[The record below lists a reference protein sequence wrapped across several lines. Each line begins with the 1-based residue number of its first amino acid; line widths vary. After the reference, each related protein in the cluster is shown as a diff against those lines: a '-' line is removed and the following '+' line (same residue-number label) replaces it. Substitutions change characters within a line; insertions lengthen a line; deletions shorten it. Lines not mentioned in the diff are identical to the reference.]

1 MAAMVMDEVKI
12 GILFSLTGT
21 TGVTERGQY
30 QSALLAIKQINE
42 QGGING
48 KRLLPVVE
56 DIASDPFLAAK
67 KAEKLILQDKVIV
80 LIGLYTSVCRKMII
94 PLLEKHDALLLY
106 PTQYE
111 GEEQSANIFYCG
123 PLPNQ
128 QLLHFIP
135 WILSHLGR
143 SFYLIGSDY
152 IYPRETNKHIHN
164 LIQFHGGSVVGESYA
179 LLGTQKFYTHLKEIE
194 QTNPDVVFSTLVGES
209 AIAFYQQYNQAGFTS
224 PIASTITAET
234 EIQVISSEYAAGHY
248 SSFPYFKSVQTP
260 INQQFVT
267 EYRRTYGTET
277 ISSAMENAYNS
288 VLLLAEALR
297 KSNTIGKT
305 ALRQTLPGL
314 TFDAPQGTIRVDPKN
329 HHLWLNSRIGQV
341 NKQGQ
346 FDIIWESDTP
356 IAPVPFSDY
365 LSSRNKLEAE
375 GRFTAQD
382 HLHNKGD
389 LHKSLIEQ
397 IKNVTHSFPFIFAF
411 FDNEGILMETFCHDK
426 PSYPLH
432 IPQLEPNMDWSQPGL
447 KKSAIGLALTGHE
460 TVIMRGIEHDI
471 KEFHN
476 MVSIGIPIKG
486 DKGTLKGVLGVFLEM
501 ASKGPD
507 SSFELIVSCLNRII
521 HSCVETME
529 KNEQAK
535 TFKRMLYDVSGLIPE
550 SLFVVKGDEV
560 LFSNESAQKLL
571 IKNNNAARAILL
583 EISSQPPF
591 QTETFFRKRAADDLF
606 EIRVIPSS
614 TYNYVYIKHFINN
627 SETTLAKD
635 KRRLL
640 IKDIIGSSHR
650 FLQAVNLAKSAS
662 RMDANVLI
670 LGESGTGKD
679 VFAKVIHNE
688 SQRRDKPFVAL
699 NCAAIPRELINAE
712 LFGYVD
718 GAFTGA
724 KRGGNPGK
732 FEAANGGT
740 LFLDEIGD
748 MPLELQATLL
758 RVLQEREVIRVGG
771 HKPIPVDVRVIAATN
786 KKINQEIVYN
796 GSFRSDLYYRLNV
809 FTIELPPLRDRMD
822 DIPELV
828 SYFIKELNS
837 TSVLPQKNFTDQ
849 ALQQLISYSWP
860 GNIRELRNVLERAFY
875 IAGHS
880 PFITAEHLPDHL
892 IRRSGSTMRE
902 HNEPFDHM
910 HTIKKIGDQKERIL
924 LVETLKQYRG
934 NISRTAKHLGLSRT
948 TLYRKM
954 KEYNILK
961 A

>member
-1 MAAMVMDEVKI
+1 MVMDEVKI

-21 TGVTERGQY
+21 TSVSERGQY

-42 QGGING
+42 QGGIKG

-56 DIASDPFLAAK
+56 DISSDPFLAAK
-67 KAEKLILQDKVIV
+67 KAEKLILQDKVIA

-111 GEEQSANIFYCG
+111 GEEQSPNIFYCG

-135 WILSHLGR
+135 WIFAHLGT

-164 LIQFHGGSVVGESYA
+164 LIQFHGGSVAGESYA
-179 LLGTQKFYTHLKEIE
+179 PLGTQKFYTHLKEIE

-209 AIAFYQQYNQAGFTS
+209 AIAFYQQYHQAGFTS

-234 EIQVISSEYAAGHY
+234 EIQAIQSEYAAGHY
-248 SSFPYFKSVQTP
+248 SSFPYFKSVQSP
-260 INQQFVT
+260 VNQQFVT

-297 KSNTIGKT
+297 KSKTIGRT
-305 ALRQTLPGL
+305 ALRHALPGL
-314 TFDAPQGTIRVDPKN
+314 ALNAPQGTIRVDPKN
-329 HHLWLNSRIGQV
+329 HHLWLNTRIGKV
-341 NKQGQ
+341 NKHGQ
-346 FDIIWESDTP
+346 FDIIWESDSP
-356 IAPVPFSDY
+356 IGPVPFSDY
-365 LSSRNKLEAE
+365 LSTRSKLEAE

-382 HLHNKGD
+382 RLNIK
-389 LHKSLIEQ
+389 LNQCKVLIEQ
-397 IKNVTHSFPFIFAF
+397 IKNVTQAFPFTFAY
-411 FDNEGILMETFCHDK
+411 FDNEGTLLETFGHEK
-426 PSYPLH
+426 HPFPFH
-432 IPQLEPNMDWSQPGL
+432 IPQLEPNVDWLQPAL
-447 KKSAIGLALTGHE
+447 KKSAIGLALTGHT
-460 TVIMRGIEHDI
+460 TVILQGAEHDI
-471 KEFHN
+471 PELDN
-476 MVSIGIPIKG
+476 MISIGIPIKG
-486 DKGTLKGVLGVFLEM
+486 DKGTLQGVLGVFLDK

-507 SSFELIVSCLNRII
+507 ASFDLIVSSLTRII
-521 HSCVETME
+521 HSCVETIE
-529 KNEQAK
+529 KNELTK
-535 TFKRMLYDVSGLIPE
+535 TFQRMLHDVSGLIPE
-550 SLFVVKGDEV
+550 SLFVIKGDEI
-560 LFSNESAQKLL
+560 LFSSGSAQKLFM
-571 IKNNNAARAILL
+571 KNSHAVRAILS
-583 EISSQPPF
+583 EISNQSPF
-591 QTETFFRKRAADDLF
+591 QAETFLRKRAAEALF
-606 EIRVIPSS
+606 EIRVVPSGA
-614 TYNYVYIKHFINN
+614 YDYVYINQFSNDC
-627 SETTLAKD
+627 EAALVKD
-635 KRRLL
+635 KHKLL

-650 FLQAVNLAKSAS
+650 FLQAVNLAKSAA
-662 RMDANVLI
+662 RIEANVLI

-679 VFAKVIHNE
+679 VFARVIHNE
-688 SQRRDKPFVAL
+688 SERRDKPFVAL

-724 KRGGNPGK
+724 RRGGNPGK

-758 RVLQEREVIRVGG
+758 RVLQEREVYRVGG
-771 HKPIPVDVRVIAATN
+771 HKPIPVDVRIIAATN
-786 KKINQEIVYN
+786 KKINQEIIYS

-809 FTIELPPLRDRMD
+809 FTIELLPLRDRMD
-822 DIPELV
+822 DIPELA
-828 SYFIKELNS
+828 SYFVKELNG
-837 TSVLPQKNFTDQ
+837 TSVLPHKTITDQ
-849 ALQQLISYSWP
+849 ALQHFLSYSWP
-860 GNIRELRNVLERAFY
+860 GNIRELRNVVERAFY
-875 IAGHS
+875 IAGQS
-880 PFITAEHLPDHL
+880 QFIRAEHLPEHL
-892 IRRSGSTMRE
+892 IHHSAGTMTGE
-902 HNEPFDHM
+902 MEPFEHKLVL
-910 HTIKKIGDQKERIL
+910 KKADVQKERGL
-924 LVETLKQYRG
+924 LIEALKQYRG
-934 NISRTAKHLGLSRT
+934 NISKAAKHLGLSRT